1 MTHGSL
7 FSGIGG
13 FDLAAAWAGWTNVFN
28 CEIDPFC
35 RRVLKYHFP
44 ESEQL
49 RKGQKSMLEKCGVVG
64 RENTAVT

>member
-44 ESEQL
+44 ESEQY
-49 RKGQKSMLEKCGVVG
+49 GYADSVESGSGGVG
-64 RENTAVT
+64 RFVAES